1 MKHLKY
7 KNILLFILILGLTI
21 SSCKPK
27 QRIIYSTKPIEDKE
41 NNQLFSDIKS
51 HTFDFSTLTSRLNL
65 IVTNGTR
72 SISSKASL
80 RMVKDRAIL
89 ISVQPLFGVE
99 VLRFYI
105 DPDSVVIL
113 DRMNKRYVEESITS
127 LKEIYPVGFDFYTMQ
142 SILTNA
148 PFVSG
153 KSRVEDSDYRKFNY
167 IQTSDFNYYLTSKDP
182 ESDIEYSFTVNGND
196 RITFTHLMQFN
207 KQQSLQWTYDNFAEL
222 GNNTFPHKM
231 NAVLS
236 SKSKKINAEFLF
248 SEIVTDEP
256 VQIISQVP
264 DSYRKASLEEILKII
279 SSEL

>member
-1 MKHLKY
+1 MKNVNY
-7 KNILLFILILGLTI
+7 KNILIFCFILGLAVTA
-21 SSCKPK
+21 CKPK

-41 NNQLFSDIKS
+41 NNQLFSDINTNS
-51 HTFDFSTLTSRLNL
+51 FDFNTFSSRLNL

-72 SISSKASL
+72 SISSKANI
-80 RMVKDRAIL
+80 RMVKDSAIQ

-105 DPDSVVIL
+105 DPDSVVVL

-127 LKEIYPVGFDFYTMQ
+127 LKELYPVGFDFYTMQ

-167 IQTSDFNYYLTSKDP
+167 IQTSDLNYYLTSKDP

-196 RITFTHLMQFN
+196 RITFTHLMQFK
-207 KQQSLQWTYDNFAEL
+207 KQQSLQWTYDNFAVL
-222 GNNTFPHKM
+222 GKNSFPHKM
-231 NAVLS
+231 NAIIS
-236 SKSKKINAEFLF
+236 SKSRKINAEFLF
-248 SEIVTDEP
+248 SEIVTNEP
-256 VQIISQVP
+256 VQITSQVP
-264 DSYRKASLEEILKII
+264 SSYRKTSIEEILKIM